1 MQQNLSGND
10 VKCCREEGSFL
21 PKAES
26 GLIYSTT
33 SIYRNPGPFFLLAGS
48 TRQLKELLQ

>member
-21 PKAES
+21 PKAEG
-26 GLIYSTT
+26 GLCYSTT
-33 SIYRNPGPFFLLAGS
+33 SIYKNRAPFSLLSEG
-48 TRQLKELLQ
+48 T